1 MDPLSLLS
9 QGYWVESWVWL
20 VPSRVI
26 ICANHFTFLP
36 KKNSIV
42 FSKYSTFVMK
52 KNSQFT
58 PQQAKDKFLKK
69 ILRYAFILILI
80 SVIYLKSYLPGFVY
94 FIIVLSLTYGLARS
108 EEHTSELQSRGH

>member
-1 MDPLSLLS
+1 
-9 QGYWVESWVWL
+9 
-20 VPSRVI
+20 
-26 ICANHFTFLP
+26 
-36 KKNSIV
+36 
-42 FSKYSTFVMK
+42 MK

-94 FIIVLSLTYGLARS
+94 FIIVLSLTYGLAKKYIDYRPFTKKEIS
-108 EEHTSELQSRGH
+108 ENNYLSENRDLLQTETWHSKKSESLEKEWKDSDFV

>member
-1 MDPLSLLS
+1 
-9 QGYWVESWVWL
+9 
-20 VPSRVI
+20 
-26 ICANHFTFLP
+26 
-36 KKNSIV
+36 
-42 FSKYSTFVMK
+42 MK

-94 FIIVLSLTYGLARS
+94 FIIVLSLTYGLAKKYIDYRPVIKKESS
-108 EEHTSELQSRGH
+108 ENKYLYKTRDLLQTETWHSKKSVILEK